1 MKNKAQTRAK
11 SLTYSSVGVNRSTRE
26 KLRKSLSLSLQKETG
41 KYEIGNPLQLPF
53 GLVFSPFPKFETFI
67 DFEIEVVGT
76 KTLLAE
82 LDPTGYSTIG
92 IDGVAMVVND
102 VIRSGAKPTFLSDGI
117 NIANS
122 KGNFVKQIVSG
133 VMKGAE
139 ICGATVTS
147 GETGDAAE
155 LLHPKLVG
163 TKSQPFDLFVSCCGF
178 GDRKH
183 LIMGGVK
190 EGDEIIGIESS
201 GIHSNGITLARRVL
215 LTNWGGAYDP
225 FDVPDGFDRPIV
237 KELLEPTR
245 IYSAAITE
253 VSNDLPLRAV
263 MHITGDS
270 FTKFHRLSS
279 FNRTITNGPWGDSRG
294 PGFLF
299 DGLDSPKPIFRLI
312 FETAKK
318 QSSPI
323 SIAEMYRTFN
333 MGYGYAVIVDR
344 EDSDRALELFNKY
357 HPSKRIGRVTNT
369 GRVAIAGVREAEG
382 RTFTV

>member
-1 MKNKAQTRAK
+1 
-11 SLTYSSVGVNRSTRE
+11 LTYSSVGVNRTTRE
-26 KLRKSLSLSLQKETG
+26 KLRKSLSLSLQRESA

-67 DFEIEVVGT
+67 DFQIEVVGT

-102 VIRSGAKPTFLSDGI
+102 VIRSGAKPLFLSDGI

-122 KGNFVKQIVSG
+122 NGNFVRQIVSG

-155 LLHPKLVG
+155 LLHSKPAG
-163 TKSQPFDLFVSCCGF
+163 TKSEPFDLFVSCCGF
-178 GDRKH
+178 GERKH

-190 EGDEIIGIESS
+190 EGDEIIGMESS
-201 GIHSNGITLARRVL
+201 GIHSNGITLARKVL
-215 LTNWGGAYDP
+215 LSDWGGSYDP
-225 FDVPDGFDRPIV
+225 FDVPDGLDRPIV

-245 IYSAAITE
+245 IYSAAINS
-253 VSNDLPLRAV
+253 VSNEVPLRAALHV
-263 MHITGDS
+263 TGDG
-270 FTKFHRLSS
+270 FAKFHRLSS
-279 FNRTITNGPWGDSRG
+279 FNQTITNGPWAGSGG

-299 DGLDSPKPIFRLI
+299 DELDEPEPIFRLI
-312 FETAKK
+312 YDTAKK
-318 QSSPI
+318 RSSPI

-333 MGYGYAVIVDR
+333 MGYGYAAIVDR
-344 EDSDRALELFNKY
+344 EDTDTALELFNKY
-357 HPSKRIGRVTNT
+357 HPSKRIGRVTGT
-369 GRVAIAGVREAEG
+369 GKVAIAGLREAER